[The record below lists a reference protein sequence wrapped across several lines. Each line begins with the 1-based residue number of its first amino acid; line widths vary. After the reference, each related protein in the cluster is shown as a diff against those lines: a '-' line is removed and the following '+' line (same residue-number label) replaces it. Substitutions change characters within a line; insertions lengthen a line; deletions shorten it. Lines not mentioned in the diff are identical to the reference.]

1 MKYLLFCLCAFV
13 LAACAPAAGKPALT
27 VKASTKDVVRA
38 TISACPAVAPSAH
51 DYLSVESVGS
61 NEVVCRASV
70 RSDITLTAGAVWL
83 LAIILVEAASA
94 DDIEA
99 HPVSYE
105 EPEEAEAEV
114 LDAPTFE
121 DQSVRVSVVDVG
133 GGLSAVTVSSSPENA
148 VLEQTLED
156 ALLTRLRTP

>member
-1 MKYLLFCLCAFV
+1 M
-13 LAACAPAAGKPALT
+13 
-27 VKASTKDVVRA
+27 
-38 TISACPAVAPSAH
+38 
-51 DYLSVESVGS
+51 
-61 NEVVCRASV
+61 